1 MTGVAVGWAVGTAG
15 KVIGVDVGCGVS
27 VGRAAKA
34 VAKLPWVRRRI
45 SSSDRAQPAN
55 AKRATRVNAMP
66 KRNFTVIPWNWIA
79 GRKRD
84 GRSRDEQKALNSSVG
99 PRLTACQKWVSKTAG
114 VLSGS
119 PFTW

>member
-1 MTGVAVGWAVGTAG
+1 MTGVAVGRAVGGGA
-15 KVIGVDVGCGVS
+15 KVTGVDVGCGVS

-34 VAKLPWVRRRI
+34 VATLPWAKRRI

-79 GRKRD
+79 GRKRE
-84 GRSRDEQKALNSSVG
+84 GRSGGGGKL
-99 PRLTACQKWVSKTAG
+99 
-114 VLSGS
+114 
-119 PFTW
+119 